1 MKNYCF
7 FPYCSVSFSDTQTPK
22 HHVSSGSRNDNAWN
36 WLQRI
41 AFHVDDMGD
50 DEHVTSVAAAA
61 FAIHSLEEAES
72 RNLQKM
78 REVPKSPRTQHMRR
92 KEDNHSRR
100 PSNGE
105 VSMKMPLG
113 QDPRTKVNALPV
125 KRPSGTPFA
134 RSLSPVHHKSV
145 KIRPE
150 TWEKTMMEKIQNWCK
165 KIKSKILS
173 WECVKKIQAKHQMK
187 RKKRAL
193 EYRRAMEKQS
203 YRNKI
208 GRENMK
214 AQLEEK
220 RRKQESEARVKEN
233 KIQKTGKVPVK
244 CSCLNSY

>member
-1 MKNYCF
+1 MENRIHQKRL
-7 FPYCSVSFSDTQTPK
+7 SFSDTQTPK

-72 RNLQKM
+72 RDMQKM
-78 REVPKSPRTQHMRR
+78 REIPKSSRTQTMRR
-92 KEDNHSRR
+92 KEDNLSRR
-100 PSNGE
+100 PSNGGE
-105 VSMKMPLG
+105 ISMKMSFG

-125 KRPSGTPFA
+125 RRPSATP
-134 RSLSPVHHKSV
+134 SPTPMHHKSV
-145 KIRPE
+145 KTKPG
-150 TWEKTMMEKIQNWCK
+150 TWEKAMMEKIQNWCK

-193 EYRRAMEKQS
+193 EHRRAMEKQN
-203 YRNKI
+203 YGNKI
-208 GRENMK
+208 GRENMI

-244 CSCLNSY
+244 CSCCNSY

>member
-1 MKNYCF
+1 MENKIHQK
-7 FPYCSVSFSDTQTPK
+7 SVSFSDTQTPK

-134 RSLSPVHHKSV
+134 R
-145 KIRPE
+145 
-150 TWEKTMMEKIQNWCK
+150 CK

>member
-1 MKNYCF
+1 MENRIHQKR
-7 FPYCSVSFSDTQTPK
+7 VSFSETQTPK

-61 FAIHSLEEAES
+61 FAIHSLEEVES

-78 REVPKSPRTQHMRR
+78 REVPKSPRTQNMRR
-92 KEDNHSRR
+92 KDDNMSRR

-105 VSMKMPLG
+105 VSMKMSLG

-125 KRPSGTPFA
+125 KRPTGTPSA
-134 RSLSPVHHKSV
+134 RSLSPMHHT
-145 KIRPE
+145 RPE
-150 TWEKTMMEKIQNWCK
+150 TWEKAMIVKIQNWCK

-173 WECVKKIQAKHQMK
+173 WECVKKIQAKQQME

-193 EYRRAMEKQS
+193 EHRRAMEKQN

-208 GRENMK
+208 GRENMI

-220 RRKQESEARVKEN
+220 RRKQESEVRLKDN

-244 CSCLNSY
+244 CSCLNS